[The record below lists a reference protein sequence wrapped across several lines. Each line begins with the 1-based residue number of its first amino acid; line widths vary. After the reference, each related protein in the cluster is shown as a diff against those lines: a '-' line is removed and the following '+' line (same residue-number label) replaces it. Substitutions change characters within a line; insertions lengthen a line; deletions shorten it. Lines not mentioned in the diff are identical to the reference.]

1 MNQKLFDI
9 LTDEELSRLK
19 FIGLTRNVRI
29 SELTLS
35 ELEEMI
41 KVFFPFGE
49 PCTIEDVFKQLK
61 IRKAL

>member
-1 MNQKLFDI
+1 MTQKLFDI

-29 SELTLS
+29 RDLTLG

-41 KVFFPFGE
+41 KVLFPTSE
-49 PCTIEDVFKQLK
+49 NCTIDDVFKQLK
-61 IRKAL
+61 IRRAL